1 VETFSSLDLKMI
13 AAKVAANEATHFS
26 FFDAAAG
33 GHADLDGIRNVCRC
47 GTYPRIREAIT
58 AGAATM

>member
-1 VETFSSLDLKMI
+1 MV

-33 GHADLDGIRNVCRC
+33 AGPRANLGGHGVL
-47 GTYPRIREAIT
+47 PSLPET
-58 AGAATM
+58 ATIPATVKKLQPFLA